1 MTSKEY
7 LIQKLNKILKEIDQ
21 LCDQVCTFKESR
33 QHEKDLVALYSMLDV
48 IIEKI
53 ENSK

>member
-21 LCDQVCTFKESR
+21 LCDQVGTFKESR
-33 QHEKDLVALYSMLDV
+33 QYEKDLVALYSMLDV

>member
-7 LIQKLNKILKEIDQ
+7 LLQRLNKILKEVDQ
-21 LCDQVCTFKESR
+21 LCDQAVTFEQTKK
-33 QHEKDLVALYSMLDV
+33 HEKDLVALYTMIDV

>member
-7 LIQKLNKILKEIDQ
+7 LLQRLNEILKEIDQ
-21 LCDQVCTFKESR
+21 LCDQAAIYKESR
-33 QHEKDLVALYSMLDV
+33 QHEKDLVALYTMIDV